1 MQTKSLLL
9 FFVALIAAKFGIAQN
24 DVTFGTLTA
33 EEKNFTTYEKDST
46 ANAIVLYEKGDNYF
60 EVINNRIQLV
70 KLYHA
75 KIKILNDEGFEEAY
89 ISIPYYHT
97 KSAPEI
103 VKNIKAITHNDGQ
116 KAFVPESKIFTND
129 LSERVSEKRFTF
141 PKIKSGSIIENKYKI
156 ISPYLFNLDGW
167 QFQSNIPKLYSEI
180 NAKVP
185 ANYRYNRTLVGTLS
199 LYINEADI
207 KKDCF
212 YVEGYP
218 NPAECEVLKYVMKDI
233 PAFKADD
240 DYMLA
245 ASNYISRL
253 DFELSVYHN
262 LDGSTDKYTKSWKDV
277 DKEFKTDKDSGKQLT
292 KKQFFEKNVPESLLA
307 EKDPLTR
314 ANNIYKFVQNHY
326 TWNGRHAK
334 YGKARVKD
342 AFNVKKVNAW
352 EINMSLINLL
362 NAGGIKAN
370 LMLSSTRENGL
381 PKRTHPVMS
390 DFNYVIA
397 KAEIDGK
404 DYLLD
409 ATDKYNPFGMLPYK
423 ALNHISRVMDF
434 KNDSYWFD
442 IEPEINNKYQIR
454 ASMKFNP
461 ENQNAEGF
469 FNVYTAGYPAITSN
483 KNLAAYSNEQ
493 YLERMEK
500 NSSGDFE
507 ITEHHLNKGRSN
519 VKEVSERFEFEMGNT
534 LEGEMV
540 YFNPFFIKFF
550 EENPFSE
557 EERNYPIDFGFPVTY
572 KYQISIAVPKGYV
585 VHDLPEK
592 AAIALGESRAI
603 TFQFN
608 HQQTATSISFS
619 FDLSL
624 NQSYFEATDYNF
636 LKDLFKKITNI
647 QKNSLVAL
655 KKE

>member
-519 VKEVSERFEFEMGNT
+519 VKEVSERFEFEMGNI